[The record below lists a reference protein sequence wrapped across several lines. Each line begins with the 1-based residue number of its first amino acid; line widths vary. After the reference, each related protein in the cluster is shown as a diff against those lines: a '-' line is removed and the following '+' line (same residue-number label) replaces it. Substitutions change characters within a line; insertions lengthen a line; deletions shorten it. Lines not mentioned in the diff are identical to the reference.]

1 MCVRIRQTWGVLGC
15 CPRTQR
21 PHMLRHCHRGSP
33 QASVFTRKCPL
44 CAHGATTMTVVPW
57 LKKHMLQQLR
67 ISIFALEHL
76 NTHLSQCIWRNM
88 IKFYTSLN
96 MTPTHDHAMTG
107 IRKTIAQKVASSP
120 EIEQSSFIFSVLNFS
135 FSRCWL
141 QFFKQLH
148 NVQKWLSFLH
158 CFYVQAP
165 NFSKKNAI
173 FRNRIAHT
181 HLFKDSKSNKFSCS
195 RTLTREHS
203 IV

>member
-1 MCVRIRQTWGVLGC
+1 MLFVCASDKPEVSWAAVLELSDH
-15 CPRTQR
+15 T
-21 PHMLRHCHRGSP
+21 SP
-33 QASVFTRKCPL
+33 QASVFTRKSPL
-44 CAHGATTMTVVPW
+44 CAHG
-57 LKKHMLQQLR
+57 K
-67 ISIFALEHL
+67 SIFALEHL

-88 IKFYTSLN
+88 IKFYTSPN

-181 HLFKDSKSNKFSCS
+181 HLFRDSESNKFSCS

>member
-1 MCVRIRQTWGVLGC
+1 
-15 CPRTQR
+15 
-21 PHMLRHCHRGSP
+21 
-33 QASVFTRKCPL
+33 
-44 CAHGATTMTVVPW
+44 MTVVPW
-57 LKKHMLQQLR
+57 LKKHMLPQLR

-120 EIEQSSFIFSVLNFS
+120 EIEQSSFIFSVLYLS

-148 NVQKWLSFLH
+148 DVQKWLSFLH

-181 HLFKDSKSNKFSCS
+181 HWSEIESHINFLTCPAHVHWLENILLSSKTGKIRDPSWFC
-195 RTLTREHS
+195 L
-203 IV
+203 